1 MGIKPV
7 ELVIF
12 IFYHI
17 LLKFEFCGVY
27 ASGLSLGAH
36 YVNKLNTVHNE
47 NYIQVSFHKPSQCP
61 SEWSTDHVTVEG
73 CSVPLTWNRDWSS
86 QNFVLKVK
94 KMET

>member
-1 MGIKPV
+1 MTNSTGLYPNNYTYEHHCHLVKLFGYKPV

-36 YVNKLNTVHNE
+36 YVNKLNTV
-47 NYIQVSFHKPSQCP
+47 
-61 SEWSTDHVTVEG
+61 
-73 CSVPLTWNRDWSS
+73 
-86 QNFVLKVK
+86 LKIIK
-94 KMET
+94 NCI